1 MENKKPLD
9 IYTLSSVLKVNNIDI
24 KALRENESMN
34 NYFKTLPN
42 YPSLLLAIICE
53 PNKNFSE
60 EISLNASIQ
69 LKNYINSFWKNNKN
83 INNNNLGDEE
93 NIIINEEN
101 KKYLRLKIFDAMLFI
116 IEIENTSILKQL
128 NQCLKEILK
137 YDFRENKIE
146 YNKEFINKV
155 IICLSSNNLKQMY
168 AGINLFYQLSK
179 VFEFDNKEHQKIY
192 NEELI
197 RVNDY
202 LLSTLYE
209 CKDINNS
216 LQAKFSYK
224 IIKIFFMSFQGNI
237 PELFTQ
243 ENIFSKWVNFII
255 NVIKNPINKINI
267 DTNNNKNNI
276 FLKLKKVCYQT
287 ISRII
292 HKFLIIRTRN
302 EQSSFAKIINDKYL
316 PIFFELHKTTF
327 QNNFNNKLLIDDYG
341 KTCIYNFF
349 SILMENNL
357 LCNKIFEMFIKDK
370 NNDLLNFIIR
380 DSFLSYEDLKLWS
393 IDPKK
398 YLAEKSEEINSMLSK
413 RYNSCKFFSS
423 LFGYKENKNE
433 KPKYCK
439 TLCEFLFKNLIN
451 DNNNLNIEKQK
462 LLIINKPYYLLYDNI
477 YFCLKKESILYLL
490 KNNKNLIIN
499 NSEIDLEEFFE
510 KLIFPELNSSCSFLR
525 EQACDFIKNFRNYN
539 YKSSIFVEN
548 LAKNLC
554 QLMKND
560 PILQVRF
567 ESAMALSSIL
577 NRKEVKELLK
587 GNILNLLQIYIK
599 LMEETDFEEIM
610 EIIQELIQ
618 NFTEES
624 KDYIV
629 QLSEYLIKY
638 FNKLITSNKDDENK
652 EDELDD
658 YSLIN
663 NIINTFCNFINYFV
677 NNGNIYPKIELYI
690 DELLNYCLIKE
701 PFDKLEDGI
710 KLLEEIL
717 VKCQTVPNH
726 IWKFFIPLVLIV
738 IEDDKESN
746 NYINELDNYDCEYEN
761 FMDIIKIICY
771 YISKDN
777 DGKLCN
783 LIDDK
788 GNQYLSYI
796 IKFIN
801 KIILICEKKRQY
813 IELKYV
819 FDICNTLFNKYK
831 NKVEYIADELLKYI
845 ISKLEKKENEELS
858 NYKCF
863 LLATCFIYY
872 PSYSLN
878 FIRNKNK
885 IKEIFMFW
893 FLQIDNI
900 KSYKQL
906 KYNLFGICSL
916 ISLDENQQDKLILDY
931 IKYLVEKILK
941 LINIINDKIQKDLKI
956 KTDKKYGE
964 NENDNLDEEK
974 LYKNFLEGKDISD
987 DEDEYWEEEE
997 DEEEE
1002 IPYTEADKQ
1011 SPILIV
1017 KNTFDLINQKFPS
1030 LFNNI
1035 LVCLG
1040 SDNLNKLK
1048 EIFIKEEQRL
1058 KNRCE

>member
-9 IYTLSSVLKVNNIDI
+9 IYILSSVLKVNNIDM
-24 KALRENESMN
+24 KTLRENESMN

-83 INNNNLGDEE
+83 INTNNLEEKE
-93 NIIINEEN
+93 NIIIDEEN
-101 KKYLRLKIFDAMLFI
+101 KKYLRLKILDAMIYI
-116 IEIENTSILKQL
+116 IEIENICILKQL
-128 NQCLKEILK
+128 NQCLKKILK

-155 IICLSSNNLKQMY
+155 IICLSSNNLKNIY

-179 VFEFDNKEHQKIY
+179 VFEFDNKEYQKIY

-197 RVNDY
+197 KVNDY

-224 IIKIFFMSFQGNI
+224 IIKIFFMSFQGDI
-237 PELFTQ
+237 PELFTP
-243 ENIFSKWVNFII
+243 ENIFSKWINFII
-255 NVIKNPINKINI
+255 NIIKNPINQINI

-287 ISRII
+287 ILRII
-292 HKFLIIRTRN
+292 YKFLLLTTKN
-302 EQSSFAKIINDKYL
+302 EQSSFEKIINDKYL

-327 QNNFNNKLLIDDYG
+327 QSNFNNILFIDDYG

-349 SILMENNL
+349 SILMENNI
-357 LCNKIFEMFIKDK
+357 LCNKILEMFINDK
-370 NNDLLNFIIR
+370 NNDLLNFIIK

-423 LFGYKENKNE
+423 LFSYKENKNE

-439 TLCEFLFKNLIN
+439 TLCEFLFKSLIN

-462 LLIINKPYYLLYDNI
+462 LLNINKPYYLLYDNI

-490 KNNKNLIIN
+490 KNNKNLILN
-499 NSEIDLEEFFE
+499 YSEIDLEEFFE
-510 KLIFPELNSSCSFLR
+510 KLIFPELNSPCSFLR
-525 EQACDFIKNFRNYN
+525 EQACDFIKNFKNYN
-539 YKSSIFVEN
+539 YKNSMLVDN

-560 PILQVRF
+560 PILQVRY
-567 ESAMALSSIL
+567 ESAMALSTIL
-577 NRKEVKELLK
+577 NQKEVKELLK
-587 GNILNLLQIYIK
+587 GNVLNLLQIYIN
-599 LMEETDFEEIM
+599 LMEETDNEEIM
-610 EIIQELIQ
+610 EIIQDLIK

-629 QLSEYLIKY
+629 HLSEYLIKY
-638 FNKLITSNKDDENK
+638 FNKLITSIKDNENK

-658 YSLIN
+658 FSLIN
-663 NIINTFCNFINYFV
+663 NIINIFCNFINYFV
-677 NNGNIYPKIELYI
+677 NNENIYPKIEIYI

-701 PFDKLEDGI
+701 PFNKLEDGI

-717 VKCQTVPNH
+717 TKCQAVPNH
-726 IWKFFIPLVLIV
+726 IWKFFIPLILTV

-746 NYINELDNYDCEYEN
+746 NDIDELVSYECECEN
-761 FMDIIKIICY
+761 IMDINKIICY

-777 DGKLCN
+777 DGKLYN

-788 GNQYLSYI
+788 GKQYLSYI
-796 IKFIN
+796 IEFIN
-801 KIILICEKKRQY
+801 KIILICEKKIEY

-845 ISKLEKKENEELS
+845 LSKFENKENEELS
-858 NYKCF
+858 NYICF

-872 PSYSLN
+872 PSHSLN
-878 FIRNKNK
+878 FIKNINKT
-885 IKEIFMFW
+885 KEIFMFW
-893 FLQIDNI
+893 FLEIDNI
-900 KSYKQL
+900 KSFKKL
-906 KYNLFGICSL
+906 KYNLIGICSL

-931 IKYLVEKILK
+931 IKYFVEKILK
-941 LINIINDKIQKDLKI
+941 LTIIINDKIQNELKI
-956 KTDKKYGE
+956 KTNKKDAE
-964 NENDNLDEEK
+964 NENHNLDEEE

-987 DEDEYWEEEE
+987 DEDEYWEEDE
-997 DEEEE
+997 DDE
-1002 IPYTEADKQ
+1002 IPFTEADKQ

-1017 KNTFDLINQKFPS
+1017 KNTFDLINQKFPK

-1048 EIFIKEEQRL
+1048 EIFSKEEQRL
-1058 KNRCE
+1058 KNIYK

>member
-1 MENKKPLD
+1 MENKKAID
-9 IYTLSSVLKVNNIDI
+9 IYILSSVLKVNNINI
-24 KALRENESMN
+24 KTLRENESMN

-42 YPSLLLAIICE
+42 YPSLLLAIICD

-60 EISLNASIQ
+60 EILLNASIQ

-83 INNNNLGDEE
+83 INTNNLEDKE
-93 NIIINEEN
+93 NVIIDEEN
-101 KKYLRLKIFDAMLFI
+101 KKYLRLKIMEAVIYI
-116 IEIENTSILKQL
+116 IEVENISILKQL
-128 NQCLKEILK
+128 NQCLKKILK

-146 YNKEFINKV
+146 NNKEFLNKV
-155 IICLSSNNLKQMY
+155 IICLNSKNLKHIY

-197 RVNDY
+197 KVNDY

-224 IIKIFFMSFQGNI
+224 IIKIFFLSFQGDI
-237 PELFTQ
+237 PELFTL
-243 ENIFSKWVNFII
+243 ENIFSKWINFII
-255 NVIKNPINKINI
+255 NIIKTPINQINI
-267 DTNNNKNNI
+267 NTNNNKNNI
-276 FLKLKKVCYQT
+276 FLNLKKVCYQA

-292 HKFLIIRTRN
+292 HKFLIFTTKN
-302 EQSSFAKIINDKYL
+302 EQSPFEKIINDKYL

-327 QNNFNNKLLIDDYG
+327 QNNFNNKSLIDDYG
-341 KTCIYNFF
+341 KICIYNFF
-349 SILMENNL
+349 SILMENNI
-357 LCNKIFEMFIKDK
+357 LCSKILEMFINDK
-370 NNDLLNFIIR
+370 NNDLLNFIIK
-380 DSFLSYEDLKLWS
+380 DSFLSYEDLELWS
-393 IDPKK
+393 NDPKK

-423 LFGYKENKNE
+423 LFSYKENKNE

-439 TLCEFLFKNLIN
+439 ALCEFLFKSLIN

-462 LLIINKPYYLLYDNI
+462 LLNINKPYYLLYDNI

-490 KNNKNLIIN
+490 KNNKNLILDF
-499 NSEIDLEEFFE
+499 SEIDLEECFE
-510 KLIFPELNSSCSFLR
+510 KLIFPELNSPCSFLR
-525 EQACDFIKNFRNYN
+525 EQVCDFIKNFSNYN
-539 YKSSIFVEN
+539 YKSSAFVEN

-554 QLMKND
+554 QLTKND

-577 NRKEVKELLK
+577 YHKEVKELLK
-587 GNILNLLQIYIK
+587 GNVLNLLQIYIQ
-599 LMEETDFEEIM
+599 LMEETDIEEIM
-610 EIIQELIQ
+610 EIIQEIIK

-638 FNKLITSNKDDENK
+638 FNKLITSMEDSENK

-658 YSLIN
+658 FSLIN
-663 NIINTFCNFINYFV
+663 NIINTFCNFINYFA
-677 NNGNIYPKIELYI
+677 NNENIYPKIEIYI

-710 KLLEEIL
+710 KLLKKIL
-717 VKCQTVPNH
+717 TKCKTVPNH
-726 IWKFFIPLVLIV
+726 IWKFFIPVISTV

-746 NYINELDNYDCEYEN
+746 NDINELDSYEYECEN
-761 FMDIIKIICY
+761 IIDINKIICY

-788 GNQYLSYI
+788 GKQYLSYI

-801 KIILICEKKRQY
+801 KIILICDKKIEY
-813 IELKYV
+813 TELKYV
-819 FDICNTLFNKYK
+819 FDVCNILFNKYK
-831 NKVEYIADELLKYI
+831 NKVEYIVDELLKYI
-845 ISKLEKKENEELS
+845 ISKYEDEENEELS
-858 NYKCF
+858 NYMCF
-863 LLATCFIYY
+863 LLSTCFIYY
-872 PSYSLN
+872 PSHSLS
-878 FIRNKNK
+878 FIKNKNK

-893 FLQIDNI
+893 FQKIDNI
-900 KSYKQL
+900 SSYKKL

-916 ISLDENQQDKLILDY
+916 ISLNENQQDKLIIDY
-931 IKYLVEKILK
+931 TKNFVEKILK
-941 LINIINDKIQKDLKI
+941 LVIIINDKIQKELKI
-956 KTDKKYGE
+956 KNNKKDVE
-964 NENDNLDEEK
+964 KENDNLDEEE

-987 DEDEYWEEEE
+987 DEDDYWEEDE
-997 DEEEE
+997 DEE
-1002 IPYTEADKQ
+1002 IPLTEADKQ

-1017 KNTFDLINQKFPS
+1017 KNTFDLISKNCPN

-1040 SDNLNKLK
+1040 NDNLNKLK
-1048 EIFIKEEQRL
+1048 EIFIKEEQPL
-1058 KNRCE
+1058 KNTYK